1 MESLMSFEQDGFF
14 SPEIQSFRECVRASA
29 QFKPWFDYA
38 LDLNRIGLDLLRR
51 ATSVSTDPR
60 LFAMHGHFVR
70 AHRSFQSALLLA
82 EVGSIPDARTLVR
95 SGSESAIALHVLAN
109 DAGFVDKMVQAHH
122 MHQRKVAR
130 IVIDTPEYLA
140 MYSPNEVS
148 EMHAA
153 IAAADRLEALL
164 QSEADAQAKASGV
177 APRKRKLMDEAP

>member
-1 MESLMSFEQDGFF
+1 MLLILTGSDF
-14 SPEIQSFRECVRASA
+14 
-29 QFKPWFDYA
+29 
-38 LDLNRIGLDLLRR
+38 DLLRR

-153 IAAADRLEALL
+153 IAAADRLEASL
-164 QSEADAQAKASGV
+164 QAEADAQAKASGV
-177 APRKRKLMDEAP
+177 APRKRKLMDIDWAATAMKHCPDLYQLIYRSLSSDGTHATRRLAQPVS